1 MRPVQPTFFAD
12 PAELRD
18 WFQAHA
24 DEGGE
29 LYVGYW
35 KKGTGKPSVTWPESV
50 DEALCVGWIDG
61 VRRRIDDDS
70 YLIRFT
76 PRKAGS
82 TWSAVNIAR
91 VAELTA
97 EGRMQPAG
105 LAAFERRRP
114 ARSGTYA
121 YEQRE
126 AAELSPDQLA
136 EFRATPG
143 AWEFFETQPPSYRRT
158 AVWWVVSAKRPETRA
173 RRLAQLVV
181 DSAAGRRLAQLSR
194 P

>member
-1 MRPVQPTFFAD
+1 VQPTFFAD

-29 LYVGYW
+29 LYLGYW

-82 TWSAVNIAR
+82 TWSVVNIAR

-105 LAAFERRRP
+105 LAAFERRHP
-114 ARSGTYA
+114 DRSGTYA
-121 YEQRE
+121 YEQRV
-126 AAELSPDQLA
+126 AAELSPDQLV

-143 AWEFFETQPPSYRRT
+143 AWEFFETQPPAYRRT